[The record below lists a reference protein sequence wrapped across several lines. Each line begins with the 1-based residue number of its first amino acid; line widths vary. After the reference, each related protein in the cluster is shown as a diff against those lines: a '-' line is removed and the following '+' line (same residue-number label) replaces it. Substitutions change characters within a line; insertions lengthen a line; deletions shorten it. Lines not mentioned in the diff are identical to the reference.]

1 MPLRHLLAAV
11 FTVFMKTK
19 GVHWHIGGR
28 HFRDYHLLLDEQ
40 ASQLFAMVDEIA
52 ERARKVGETLRS
64 VSEITRNQRL
74 QDNDDGRLSPADMLK
89 EGTSGRQPTADTVPA
104 QHPRGLRSAPR
115 RCHGQPARELDRRS
129 RAAELVP
136 CGNNARQLNTY
147 ANHPPTKSRSCEV
160 RAFGV
165 CAPTFRPLKSPKR
178 VGQPAPSRCCARL
191 TQECER
197 APSLRRN
204 WRLGLEWWA
213 HRVGALRV
221 YPHKH

>member
-89 EGTSGRQPTADTVPA
+89 ELLDDNRQLT
-104 QHPRGLRSAPR
+104 RFLRSTHEVCDRHCDVAT
-115 RCHGQPARELDRRS
+115 ASLLENWIDEAERRS
-129 RAAELVP
+129 WFLAETT
-136 CGNNARQLNTY
+136 RD
-147 ANHPPTKSRSCEV
+147 S
-160 RAFGV
+160 
-165 CAPTFRPLKSPKR
+165 
-178 VGQPAPSRCCARL
+178 
-191 TQECER
+191 
-197 APSLRRN
+197 
-204 WRLGLEWWA
+204 
-213 HRVGALRV
+213 
-221 YPHKH
+221 